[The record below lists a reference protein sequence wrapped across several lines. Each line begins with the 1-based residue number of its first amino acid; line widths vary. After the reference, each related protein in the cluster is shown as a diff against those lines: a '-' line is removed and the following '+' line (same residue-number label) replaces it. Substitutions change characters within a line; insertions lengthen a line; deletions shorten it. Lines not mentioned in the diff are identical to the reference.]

1 MILPRLK
8 WAYRVVKTRT
18 DHNFKPIPEMTQYFL
33 QDDEGKTISFW
44 NDVPIN
50 LKSDTVT
57 CGI

>member
-1 MILPRLK
+1 
-8 WAYRVVKTRT
+8 
-18 DHNFKPIPEMTQYFL
+18 MTQYFL

-44 NDVPIN
+44 NDLPIN